1 MLTVSPVSAKVIVQ
15 SPMSWCKSSTPP
27 PLARGTKSLVKALIM
42 VQEVL
47 SDHMALPAQ
56 AKDEVLVTEMRVIL
70 HQVPEDRPRAERD
83 HRFGNRFGIVADP
96 QALAA
101 AKQNNFHGYTSTSGM
116 GTTNRASQSR
126 AYASCVMISSLRFQD
141 RIRIS
146 SPGFSPSLG
155 SEDRNVRAWQVS
167 LCIIVGCHLPQ
178 NSKEFVLRQGFLCR
192 PASSFPSNQQP
203 RIFPPSKNA
212 C

>member
-70 HQVPEDRPRAERD
+70 HQCQRIGRGPS
-83 HRFGNRFGIVADP
+83 GII
-96 QALAA
+96 
-101 AKQNNFHGYTSTSGM
+101 G
-116 GTTNRASQSR
+116 
-126 AYASCVMISSLRFQD
+126 
-141 RIRIS
+141 
-146 SPGFSPSLG
+146 LG
-155 SEDRNVRAWQVS
+155 IDSE
-167 LCIIVGCHLPQ
+167 
-178 NSKEFVLRQGFLCR
+178 
-192 PASSFPSNQQP
+192 
-203 RIFPPSKNA
+203 
-212 C
+212 